1 MEKNKLLSAFLK
13 NNIICET
20 EKDIYQYGIEC
31 IYLMIIN
38 YLSLFVIAIIMGM
51 FKELLLLSCSFI
63 PLRKNAGGFHAKTK
77 IRCYFFSCMC
87 VWSLLLIC
95 NISWSQNIC
104 FISLLIA
111 NFIIILLAPLDNMNR
126 KMSEK
131 ELKIFRRNAIIYL
144 GIIDIVCIL
153 IFVFRINI
161 QYQYLIGGVI
171 LSVFL
176 LVLGKIKI

>member
-1 MEKNKLLSAFLK
+1 MLSAFLK

-77 IRCYFFSCMC
+77 IRCYFFLVC
-87 VWSLLLIC
+87 VC
-95 NISWSQNIC
+95 GAC
-104 FISLLIA
+104 
-111 NFIIILLAPLDNMNR
+111 
-126 KMSEK
+126 
-131 ELKIFRRNAIIYL
+131 
-144 GIIDIVCIL
+144 C
-153 IFVFRINI
+153 
-161 QYQYLIGGVI
+161 
-171 LSVFL
+171 
-176 LVLGKIKI
+176 